1 VGTVESYWRSHQEF
15 LSAEPPLD
23 LDDERW
29 PVHTRGGRHSAARV
43 LLDSAVDNSLISGG
57 TRVLGNV
64 HGSVLSP
71 GVVVEAGAT
80 VVDSVLLPGARVRAG
95 ATVTRAVL
103 DDGVVVGERAAVGG
117 DGEVT
122 LVGRRAEVEAG
133 TELAAGARFPDPGQ
147 EG

>member
-1 VGTVESYWRSHQEF
+1 MPAYWQAHRDF
-15 LSAEPPLD
+15 LSEEPPID
-23 LDDERW
+23 LDDPAW
-29 PVHTRGGRHSAARV
+29 AVHTRGGRRSAARI
-43 LLDSAVDNSLISGG
+43 LAGAEVDGSLISGG
-57 TRVLGNV
+57 TRVAGSV
-64 HGSVLSP
+64 RGSVLSP

-122 LVGRRAEVEAG
+122 LIGRRAEVAAG
-133 TELAAGARFPDPGQ
+133 TELPAGARLPDP
-147 EG
+147 EKD